1 MLDVNEHGLP
11 WQIVGLDR
19 QILENIAHS
28 VVAATFSE
36 SVQKHVVDD
45 LGSVFRKE
53 FLVKLSIIIKAY

>member
-53 FLVKLSIIIKAY
+53 FLVK